1 MRRIAVCVP
10 SISPNSLMKLSAS
23 TFSTARILRLAG
35 FKIDGAVDVEPLTAR
50 RLLHRDGDVL
60 AGPAAGRPYLMG
72 RMNRIDE
79 DDGLVGAH
87 RVEQVLV
94 LIDEGLLSGAVKA
107 ARHGLR
113 LAVVEA
119 QTMQQGDQ
127 AGTAIALAEGPFQEG
142 RDLSDAAG
150 TVGVDPIAQRAF
162 LLAAEAAAAAFV
174 AEVLQFSNATS
185 LEGAMPA
192 ADRIVVQQQS
202 RRDTLAA
209 PALVEKDDGVRP
221 AGHAMLRKSIPRK
234 PGQGSSVLSRQKTTT
249 NHTPAESCSPA
260 ASTSFSAP
268 Q

>member
-1 MRRIAVCVP
+1 
-10 SISPNSLMKLSAS
+10 
-23 TFSTARILRLAG
+23 
-35 FKIDGAVDVEPLTAR
+35 
-50 RLLHRDGDVL
+50 
-60 AGPAAGRPYLMG
+60 MG

-94 LIDEGLLSGAVKA
+94 LIDEGLLSGVVKA
-107 ARHGLR
+107 AWHGLR
-113 LAVVEA
+113 LPVVEA

-127 AGTAIALAEGPFQEG
+127 AGTAIALAEAPFQEG

-174 AEVLQFSNATS
+174 AEALQFSNATS
-185 LEGAMPA
+185 LEGAMPV

-234 PGQGSSVLSRQKTTT
+234 PGQGPSVLSRQKTAT
-249 NHTPAESCSPA
+249 NHTPARSCSPA
-260 ASTSFSAP
+260 TSTSFSAL